1 MRAPAFW
8 TIRYGRDAVP
18 MLRLL
23 LTPLGW
29 LYGASVQRRMRLTR
43 PAKLPIPVVS
53 IGNLTAGGTGKTPVT
68 LMIEK
73 LLRPKFDMPV
83 AILTRGYGGSVE
95 GPELVDTR
103 AHTAAQVGDEPF
115 FMAGKAL
122 IVVVARDR
130 AAGGRYILDRKW
142 SGILMDDA
150 HQNPSLHKDL
160 SIVIVDGE
168 TGFGNGCL
176 IPAGPLREHVALGLA
191 RADVVITM
199 GPVSEETREDL
210 AGYEGP
216 IIAANLVPEPTRITG
231 KVVGFCGIGRPEKFD
246 ATLRELG
253 LDVVDMFPFPDHHP
267 YTSGE
272 VERLIK
278 VASDVGATLVTTQKD
293 FVRLPSALADKVRVI
308 AVTAVV
314 DDQAKLLELLGLA
327 IDRARART

>member
-8 TIRYGRDAVP
+8 TIRHGRDGAP

-23 LTPLGW
+23 LTPLGL
-29 LYGASVQRRMRLTR
+29 LYGASVQRRFRLTR
-43 PAKLPIPVVS
+43 PAVLPLPVIS
-53 IGNLTAGGTGKTPVT
+53 IGNLTAGGTGKTPIT
-68 LMIEK
+68 LMLEK
-73 LLRPKFDMPV
+73 LLRSKFEMPV
-83 AILTRGYGGSVE
+83 AILSRGYGGIVE

-115 FMAGKAL
+115 FMASQGA
-122 IVVVARDR
+122 IVVVAHDR
-130 AAGGRYILDRKW
+130 AAGARYITDRKW

-168 TGFGNGCL
+168 TGFGNGRL
-176 IPAGPLREHVALGLA
+176 IPAGPLREHVPLGLA
-191 RADVVITM
+191 RADIVITM
-199 GPVSEETREDL
+199 GPVSEDTQEDL
-210 AGYEGP
+210 AGYKGP
-216 IIAANLVPEPTRITG
+216 IFAASLVPEPTRITG

-267 YTSGE
+267 YTAGE

-278 VASDVGATLVTTQKD
+278 IADDTGATLVTTQKD
-293 FVRLPSALADKVRVI
+293 YVRIPYQLADKVRVI

-314 DDQAKLLELLGLA
+314 DDQAKLLELLDLA